1 MVNITNFIKYY
12 ILLYIII
19 NIFIQQQNCYEY
31 NIEADKKESTLDYL
45 KINNFEECDKLIPS
59 LFYPILILH
68 REYGG
73 GQSIREDISIKT
85 PILED
90 DISGTLYYINNKNIL
105 DGFQVYFIKYIE
117 GICYFGLSMNYQ
129 NETSGLN
136 ENEVLLSTLKENNKI
151 TQKVFSFDKISLNG
165 NKINTKLYFGEVHKD
180 FTSNDGFIGTCKS
193 NEEDNFWGCS
203 FNQMIIN
210 NKTLSLRR
218 SDNKFYKIYLMTE
231 EYYIKFPRALIG
243 DEDIKQLF
251 DQKCEY
257 KPAEKKVECN
267 NFLNEKDYI
276 PLKLI
281 SDNLNITLE
290 LDKFNRYFSSNNN
303 DKEIINITL
312 SSEINYII
320 FPLIMFKQFHV
331 QFDAEKNVINF
342 YTKDSSILQVKEEK
356 KETPNNEEGSSSGF
370 NAFLIILI
378 ILLILGIG
386 FGIFYFLRLRK
397 NKVEKDINRFTKFE
411 DEEDFKNMNENKV
424 Y

>member
-1 MVNITNFIKYY
+1 MFINDENF
-12 ILLYIII
+12 L
-19 NIFIQQQNCYEY
+19 N
-31 NIEADKKESTLDYL
+31 
-45 KINNFEECDKLIPS
+45 
-59 LFYPILILH
+59 
-68 REYGG
+68 
-73 GQSIREDISIKT
+73 
-85 PILED
+85 
-90 DISGTLYYINNKNIL
+90 
-105 DGFQVYFIKYIE
+105 GFQVYFMKYIE
-117 GICYFGLSMNYQ
+117 KICYFGLSMNYL
-129 NETSGLN
+129 NETTGLK

-151 TQKVFSFDKISLNG
+151 TQKVFSFDKISLNL
-165 NKINTKLYFGEVHKD
+165 NTINTKLYFGEIHKD
-180 FTSNDGFIGTCKS
+180 FTSNDGIIGTCKS

-203 FNQMIIN
+203 FNFMIFN

-218 SDNKFYKIYLMTE
+218 NDNKLYKIYITTE
-231 EYYIKFPRALIG
+231 EYHIIFPRSLIK
-243 DEDIKQLF
+243 DEDIEQLF
-251 DQKCEY
+251 DQKCKY
-257 KPAEKKVECN
+257 LIGDKRVECD
-267 NFLNEKDYI
+267 NFFNKKDFI

-281 SDNLNITLE
+281 SDDLNITLE

-303 DKEIINITL
+303 NKEIMNITL
-312 SSEINYII
+312 IGNINYII

-356 KETPNNEEGSSSGF
+356 KETPNNEEDSSSGF
-370 NAFLIILI
+370 TAFLVILI